1 MVRFEVG
8 TKLLETQLA
17 MGSFM
22 LICLTYQKLLNDE
35 QIPETTTKESS

>member
-22 LICLTYQKLLNDE
+22 LILTYQKLLNDE